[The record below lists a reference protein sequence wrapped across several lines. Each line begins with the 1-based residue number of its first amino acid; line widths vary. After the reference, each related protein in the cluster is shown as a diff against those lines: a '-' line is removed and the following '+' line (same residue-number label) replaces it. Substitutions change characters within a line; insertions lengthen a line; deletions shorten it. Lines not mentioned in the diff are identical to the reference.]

1 MSGCLPDSNLTSP
14 AQYFSLGL
22 PGLAPPVVGTFHYC
36 SRYLVVVLLL
46 NILPNCAGRAR
57 HQLITQ
63 TNCQLSLSLSRGSHL
78 SASQSSLCGPGRK
91 SERAMNFV
99 RILISIVLL
108 TLVFGDVH
116 TRRIK
121 SKSRNSIRKNHQK
134 SKNGKQR
141 KHKDNQENKPG
152 RQKMSRNAFRNS
164 ESTKS
169 FEPERMEDFEDE
181 DYFYDAPIIK
191 IKFKRD
197 VNTNFELRRSFL
209 IQKLI

>member
-1 MSGCLPDSNLTSP
+1 
-14 AQYFSLGL
+14 
-22 PGLAPPVVGTFHYC
+22 
-36 SRYLVVVLLL
+36 
-46 NILPNCAGRAR
+46 
-57 HQLITQ
+57 
-63 TNCQLSLSLSRGSHL
+63 
-78 SASQSSLCGPGRK
+78 
-91 SERAMNFV
+91 MNFV

-108 TLVFGDVH
+108 TLAFGDVH

-141 KHKDNQENKPG
+141 KHKNNHENQPE

-164 ESTKS
+164 EFTRS
-169 FEPERMEDFEDE
+169 FEHELMEEFEDE
-181 DYFYDAPIIK
+181 DYLYDAPIIK

-197 VNTNFELRRSFL
+197 VNTDFELKRSFL